1 MKISL
6 LYIFLIISSEF
17 VRAPPSQNVLTRLTG
32 LIARNPK
39 ISKLLG
45 GMFGST
51 LVVADL
57 AMIIYE
63 ILQFVKD
70 IKYKGRNL

>member
-6 LYIFLIISSEF
+6 FCIFLIISTEIVS
-17 VRAPPSQNVLTRLTG
+17 APPSQNILPRLTG

-39 ISKLLG
+39 ISKLFG